1 MSTSSQSASSQAAA
15 IPSDDRNLRPVSL
28 DRNLCDAALAAYS
41 QLSPEYWRGNI
52 PFLGGEIIFPDPKL
66 ARGYLAAATY
76 AARINNDPVGAIR
89 LLDVSIRL
97 DYVDLLSERDNLILR
112 IEAYAALG
120 SDEPRRSILLYN
132 HGVTFSRLKLWAE
145 AGSAYR
151 AAAELDP
158 LFAWHLN
165 NFAWMAATATDPL
178 AHAGELA
185 VALAERACVV
195 SGWGCWSFLET
206 LAAALARA
214 GDFRRAVAWQQIA
227 VQLAPGSE
235 REELSA
241 RLREFEAGRALVDH
255 DPNPVSGESI
265 SDAELAKFDV
275 QELLREARELIGSPP
290 ASVH

>member
-1 MSTSSQSASSQAAA
+1 MPTSSQTTVASSG
-15 IPSDDRNLRPVSL
+15 DGRPPPASL
-28 DRNLCDAALAAYS
+28 DRRLCDAALDAYW

-52 PFLGGEIIFPDPKL
+52 PFLGGEIIFSNSEL
-66 ARGYLAAATY
+66 ARGYLAAATH
-76 AARINNDPVGAIR
+76 AARANHDPVGAIR

-97 DYVDLLSERDNLILR
+97 DYIDLLNEGDNLIQR
-112 IEAYAALG
+112 IEAYASLG

-132 HGVTFSRLKLWAE
+132 LGVTFSRLKLWAE

-178 AHAGELA
+178 AHAGDLA

-195 SGWGCWSFLET
+195 SGWGCWSFLGT

-227 VQLAPGSE
+227 VHLAPGSE

-241 RLREFEAGRALVDH
+241 RLHEFEARRAFVDQ
-255 DPNPVSGESI
+255 DPNPVGGESI
-265 SDAELAKFDV
+265 SDEELAKLDV
-275 QELLREARELIGSPP
+275 QELLREARALIGTPP
-290 ASVH
+290 ESVH